1 VTADCLTAIL
11 AEKVMGWRVGPERF
25 LTGGRCWIRR
35 SRFQPTRRM
44 EDALQLQNKAGGS
57 YSITK
62 GEGGTVTA
70 KVTLTGKTRTV
81 TDKSD
86 AAALTRALALALGIP
101 VEETQ

>member
-25 LTGGRCWIRR
+25 L
-35 SRFQPTRRM
+35 TRRM